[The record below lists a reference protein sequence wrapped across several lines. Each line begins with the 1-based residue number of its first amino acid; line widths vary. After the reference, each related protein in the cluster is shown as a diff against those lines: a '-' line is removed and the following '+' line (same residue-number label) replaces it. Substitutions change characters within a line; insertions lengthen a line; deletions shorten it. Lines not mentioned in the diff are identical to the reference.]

1 MKSQVFPTLFVQ
13 LQMCNKNLLHQID
26 SLHIKSATIGQTIG
40 QRTIVA
46 FLENQNMLDDFNE
59 ITTIQWKQ
67 QLYFLCDITSHLSDL
82 NLKLQGPNKFIWDL
96 SKIIQEF
103 KLKLTAFKSQINEND
118 FTFFPKLLEN
128 QENEEVM
135 DDMGYNTSFFVD
147 FLEY

>member
-1 MKSQVFPTLFVQ
+1 
-13 LQMCNKNLLHQID
+13 
-26 SLHIKSATIGQTIG
+26 
-40 QRTIVA
+40 
-46 FLENQNMLDDFNE
+46 MLDDFNE

-128 QENEEVM
+128 QENE
-135 DDMGYNTSFFVD
+135 
-147 FLEY
+147 